1 MTTLHVS
8 HKENEKCG
16 LEKYIKVLSKW
27 KLKNKMKN
35 WLMKCSE
42 VFLMYIFKILKNF
55 KWHDCYKFYIW
66 ESISHFKILIFC
78 INFLI
83 NHMFR
88 DIHRLVY

>member
-42 VFLMYIFKILKNF
+42 VFLMYIF
-55 KWHDCYKFYIW
+55 
-66 ESISHFKILIFC
+66 
-78 INFLI
+78 
-83 NHMFR
+83 
-88 DIHRLVY
+88 